1 MVHKTD
7 WKLKDTVKPE
17 DLNRIEENN
26 SELESPTFDD
36 TGIVSDINSFTDFI
50 NSVKSRMNIFEF
62 FKNFKAGL
70 KYIVHQGQIINSQDV
85 TQAGFALDARQANPN
100 ISGTLGAKIYD
111 LNKNITN
118 NLLYKY
124 ITSPDTVFDIAQKAK
139 KSERYFAVQGYLP
152 SDLPEQAE
160 FFIDVMVDQ
169 ATARKN
175 IIAWNYP
182 SFRMYKRQM
191 FNGKWLTDWKS
202 NITNSD
208 INVQKNTQKILLTT
222 TKANVE
228 ISEPNNTYY
237 IIRNDYCFV
246 SLSGIKMTS
255 IEGGNIFYNLP
266 KPVGRV
272 NFTLHAAG
280 GDSKPIIWGRID
292 ETAIFFNNINSSLI
306 GAHGWGSFCYP
317 IAK

>member
-191 FNGKWLTDWKS
+191 FNGKWLTDWQS

-208 INVQKNTQKILLTT
+208 LQPQVIN
-222 TKANVE
+222 
-228 ISEPNNTYY
+228 
-237 IIRNDYCFV
+237 
-246 SLSGIKMTS
+246 
-255 IEGGNIFYNLP
+255 
-266 KPVGRV
+266 
-272 NFTLHAAG
+272 
-280 GDSKPIIWGRID
+280 
-292 ETAIFFNNINSSLI
+292 
-306 GAHGWGSFCYP
+306 
-317 IAK
+317 